1 MDNTNELIKL
11 NMLFNKLKVILL
23 QENEDNFIRGINSIL
38 DMIQSSLDC
47 NENSKATIKSVG
59 NTYSFMNSGNGSFSD
74 FFIWREDFNER
85 VEANKV
91 LTNLRNDITSS
102 IASVDN
108 NLLNSR
114 YSQSSIKELRR

>member
-1 MDNTNELIKL
+1 MDNTNELVRL

-38 DMIQSSLDC
+38 DMIQSSLEY
-47 NENSKATIKSVG
+47 NENAKATIKSVG
-59 NTYSFMNSGNGSFSD
+59 NTYFFMNSGNGSFSD

-91 LTNLRNDITSS
+91 LKNLRNDITSL

-108 NLLNSR
+108 RLLNSR
-114 YSQSSIKELRR
+114 

>member
-1 MDNTNELIKL
+1 MDNTNELVRL

-38 DMIQSSLDC
+38 DMIQSSLEY
-47 NENSKATIKSVG
+47 NENAKATIKSVG
-59 NTYSFMNSGNGSFSD
+59 NTYFFMNSGNGSFSD

-91 LTNLRNDITSS
+91 LTNLRNDITSL
-102 IASVDN
+102 IVSVDN
-108 NLLNSR
+108 RLLNSR
-114 YSQSSIKELRR
+114 